1 MNNVIRICAAL
12 CAGLLIAGC
21 AGGGKEESSNPTDIH
36 YSGYL
41 GDYKGLEKVKTESGA
56 EAARWVNPK
65 LKKGQYTKIIVD
77 PIVFYPAPQPGP
89 NVTIQALYEIVAY
102 SNKAEKREV
111 SKVMKLVDR
120 AGPGVLRLRVAMT
133 GVKKQ
138 KEGMSALNYT
148 PIGLLFVGAQEATGT
163 RPEEGVIVWE
173 GELIDSET
181 GERMAMGVRKQEVKK
196 KLEAGQ
202 KLTLDLMKPA
212 IDKGAETLRE
222 IIARNVK

>member
-1 MNNVIRICAAL
+1 MNRLVKMCTAL

-21 AGGGKEESSNPTDIH
+21 AGGGKEDTAKPADVQ

-41 GDYKGLEKVKTESGA
+41 GSYKGLEKIKTEAGS
-56 EAARWVNPK
+56 EALRWINPK
-65 LKKGQYTKIIVD
+65 LKKGHYKKIIVD

-89 NVTIQALYEIVAY
+89 NVTIQSLYEIVAY
-102 SNKAEKREV
+102 ANKAEKREV
-111 SKVMKLVDR
+111 GKVIKLADR

-138 KEGMSALNYT
+138 KEGMSALEYT

-163 RPEEGVIVWE
+163 RAEEGVILWE

-181 GERMAMGVRKQEVKK
+181 GERMAIGVRKQEVKK
-196 KLEAGQ
+196 KLKAGE

-212 IDKGAETLRE
+212 IDKDAENLRE
-222 IIARNVK
+222 IIAKNVK

>member
-1 MNNVIRICAAL
+1 MNNVIKICAAL

-21 AGGGKEESSNPTDIH
+21 AGGGKEDSSKPTDIH

-41 GDYKGLEKVKTESGA
+41 GDYKGLEKIKTESGS
-56 EAARWVNPK
+56 EAARWINPK
-65 LKKGQYTKIIVD
+65 LKKGKYTKIIID

-89 NVTIQALYEIVAY
+89 NVTIQSLYDIVAY
-102 SNKAEKREV
+102 ANKAEKREV
-111 SKVMKLVDR
+111 AKVIKVVDR

-138 KEGMSALNYT
+138 KEGMSALEYT

-163 RPEEGVIVWE
+163 RAEEGFILWE

-196 KLEAGQ
+196 KLSANE
-202 KLTLDLMKPA
+202 KFTLDLLKPA
-212 IDKGAETLRE
+212 IDRDAANLRE
-222 IIARNVK
+222 IIAKNVK